1 MNRRPPYPPQYRP
14 DRAGLATGDGHP
26 DFGSGLRDRLAA
38 DDEAQ
43 RVWGPLQKNDRQ
55 DEILPVLEAEF

>member
-1 MNRRPPYPPQYRP
+1 MNRRRPYPPRRQP
-14 DRAGLATGDGHP
+14 DRAGLATGGGLP

-38 DDEAQ
+38 DDEA
-43 RVWGPLQKNDRQ
+43 RWVWGPLQKNDRQ